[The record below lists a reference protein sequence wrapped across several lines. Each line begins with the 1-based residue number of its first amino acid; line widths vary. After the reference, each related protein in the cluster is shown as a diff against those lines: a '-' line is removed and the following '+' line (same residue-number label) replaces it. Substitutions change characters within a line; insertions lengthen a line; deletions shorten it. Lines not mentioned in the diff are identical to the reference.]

1 MDVTEVLY
9 LFYVQVGIVMKMI
22 KTVMC
27 KPKVYLK
34 YVILVIDSL
43 AYTAAVT
50 AIETSCTLERREL
63 IVLRTS
69 HNAICYNDEQQKF
82 YLTVTSVLW

>member
-1 MDVTEVLY
+1 VKLDIMDVTKVLY

-34 YVILVIDSL
+34 YVILVIYSL
-43 AYTAAVT
+43 AYTAM
-50 AIETSCTLERREL
+50 
-63 IVLRTS
+63 
-69 HNAICYNDEQQKF
+69 
-82 YLTVTSVLW
+82 